1 MIRIRPE
8 QMADFRDER
17 RAALAERLATRGARL
32 YPENVHGRSDEE
44 VRAEARRIAASA
56 RSWGLTSE
64 EDVTIYYDLS
74 MELGEGFER
83 EEDGAWA
90 REVLEDRTR
99 GPHERIVAVR
109 EAYLRG
115 DLEDPYAEDG
125 AGSRPDGRGR

>member
-8 QMADFRDER
+8 QMADFREER
-17 RAALAERLATRGARL
+17 RAALAERLAARGARL
-32 YPENVHGRSDEE
+32 YPENVYERTDEE

-83 EEDGAWA
+83 EEDGVWA
-90 REVLEDRTR
+90 REVLEDRAR
-99 GPHERIVAVR
+99 PPHERIVAVR
-109 EAYLRG
+109 DAYLRG
-115 DLEDPYAEDG
+115 GVDDPYAEDG
-125 AGSRPDGRGR
+125 AGSLPGGRGR